1 MEGANCP
8 KPALLIFSWHVRTT
22 TSLYSKLSHVH
33 KQSEGAPLIRHPS
46 RGYPRNTCLCK
57 GGPFPHSSLGHTN
70 PTYTTKV
77 NRTQRGSSFSQSSHE
92 TFTDGCDVNNKS
104 VGNSDLKY
112 RRGLEKSMGKECWEE
127 EKDCPRC
134 GGDGN
139 RGRGKCHRCGGHGT
153 IIIKHCAVV
162 CTC

>member
-1 MEGANCP
+1 V
-8 KPALLIFSWHVRTT
+8 IRTNAVN
-22 TSLYSKLSHVH
+22 KCLSSIYKGLCSNLCAQILRIYGLAMGHI
-33 KQSEGAPLIRHPS
+33 QR
-46 RGYPRNTCLCK
+46 YPRNTCLCK